1 MRRWIAAFLLPWL
14 LSLPQAGCRPGDDD
28 RREIRFWIT
37 SSNRGI
43 EAVCR
48 EWERRNPGWR
58 VVTTVYNSM
67 TDAQRLMTG
76 IAGGDPPQVVMQDR
90 FMIGEWASRGAFA
103 ALDDRLLASGIRPE
117 QFYPATWNEATY
129 GGKTYAIPFDT
140 DCRALYYV
148 PSQLREAG
156 LVDGQG
162 EPVPPRDW
170 DELRRYARVLTRRD
184 ATGRLVRLG
193 FAPNYGNSWLYL
205 YAWLNGGEM
214 LSRDGRKVTMDQP
227 EVVEALHYMAT
238 LYAEAGGTA
247 QVDAFVTATA
257 GAALDPFLN
266 QRVSM
271 KIDGNWFLNTVA
283 EYAPDL
289 DLAVAPP
296 PPPAGKSTTTW
307 SGGFSFA
314 IPATARHQDK
324 AFELVRFIVSEE
336 GFDVFHET
344 NQRYFASRG
353 RGYIPQLSA
362 QPAINER
369 LMRER
374 VDGDR
379 NLPPR
384 VKQALQVFLDLLPDS
399 RFRPVTPVGQFL
411 WDQHVRAIEQTTR
424 GGRDPQQVLS
434 EARALVQA
442 RLDRVLAEQAGA
454 VDARVVRPRTMV
466 LATVA
471 ALLVFA
477 AGMTAWIR
485 RRADSSRRDQLV
497 AAGAFLSPW
506 LVGFAVL
513 TAGPIVASLLIS
525 FSRYDVLH
533 PPEWVGAGNYARLVS
548 DPLFWKSLLN
558 TVYMLLAVPLGIVVG
573 LAIALLLNADVRGMK
588 AFRTLF
594 YLPAVV
600 PVVASS
606 VLWLW
611 VLAPTNGL
619 INTTLRLVGIEDTPL
634 WLSSPSWLLGSKA
647 AMILMMLWG
656 AGSGMIIWLA
666 GLKGIPRHL
675 YEAAAID
682 GCGPVRRFFAVTLPM
697 LTPYIFFN
705 LVMGVIGVMQIFT
718 QALVMTQGGPADS
731 TLFYAL
737 HLFNSGF
744 RYFELGYASAM
755 AWVLLLIV
763 LTITLA
769 QIYAGRRW
777 VTYDVA

>member
-1 MRRWIAAFLLPWL
+1 MVWRLVVRASMSVLLAAMF
-14 LSLPQAGCRPGDDD
+14 AGCQKRDE
-28 RREIRFWIT
+28 RREIRFWVT
-37 SSNRGI
+37 GNNRGI

-58 VVTTVYNSM
+58 VITTVYNSM

-76 IAGGDPPQVVMQDR
+76 IAGGDPPQIVMQDR

-103 ALDDRLLASGIRPE
+103 ALDDRLAAAGIRAE

-129 GGKTYAIPFDT
+129 EGKTYAIPFDT

-156 LVDGQG
+156 LVDARG
-162 EPVPPRDW
+162 EPAPPRDW
-170 DELRRYARVLTRRD
+170 DELRRFAQALTRRD
-184 ATGRLVRLG
+184 AAGRLVRLG

-214 LSRDGRKVTMDQP
+214 LSRDGRTVTMDQP
-227 EVVEALHYMAT
+227 EVVEALRYMAT
-238 LYAEAGGTA
+238 LYADAGGTA

-271 KIDGNWFLNTVA
+271 KIDGNWFLNVVA
-283 EYAPDL
+283 EFAPDL

-296 PPPAGKSTTTW
+296 PAPAGKQTTTW

-314 IPATARHQDK
+314 IPATARYQDR
-324 AFELVRFIVSEE
+324 AFDLIRFLVSDE
-336 GFDVFHET
+336 GFEIFHET
-344 NQRYFASRG
+344 NQRYSASRG
-353 RGYIPQLSA
+353 RGYIPQLAA

-369 LMRER
+369 VMRER
-374 VDGDR
+374 VRRDA

-384 VKQALQVFLDLLPDS
+384 IVQALQVFLDLMPQS

-424 GGRDPQQVLS
+424 GGRDPQSVLS
-434 EARALVQA
+434 ECRELVQS
-442 RLDRVLAEQAGA
+442 RLDRVLAEQVGA
-454 VDARVVRPRTMV
+454 VNARVVRPRTMV
-466 LATVA
+466 LTTVA
-471 ALLVFA
+471 ALLAFA
-477 AGMTAWIR
+477 LGMSWWIR
-485 RRADSSRRDQLV
+485 RRAVSARRDQLL

-506 LVGFAVL
+506 LIGFAVL

-533 PPEWVGAGNYARLVS
+533 EPEWVGLGNYERLVN

-558 TVYMLLAVPLGIVVG
+558 TVYMLMAVPLGIVIG
-573 LAIALLLNADVRGMK
+573 LGIAMLLNADIRGMK
-588 AFRTLF
+588 VFRTLF

-619 INTTLRLVGIEDTPL
+619 INTTLRLVGIENTPL

-705 LVMGVIGVMQIFT
+705 LVMGVIGVMQLFT

-737 HLFNSGF
+737 QLFNSGF

-755 AWVLLLIV
+755 AWVLLVIV
-763 LTITLA
+763 LTITLL
-769 QIYAGRRW
+769 QVYASRRW
-777 VTYDVA
+777 VTYDVT

>member
-1 MRRWIAAFLLPWL
+1 MVGRLVVHASTLACLVALIVGCHRR
-14 LSLPQAGCRPGDDD
+14 DE
-28 RREIRFWIT
+28 RREIRFWVT
-37 SSNRGI
+37 SNNRGI

-48 EWERRNPGWR
+48 EWERRHPGWR
-58 VVTTVYNSM
+58 VITTVYNSM
-67 TDAQRLMTG
+67 SDAQRLMTG

-103 ALDDRLLASGIRPE
+103 ALDERLASAGIRAE

-129 GGKTYAIPFDT
+129 GGKTYAVPFDT

-156 LVDGQG
+156 LVDASGK
-162 EPVPPRDW
+162 PVPPRDW
-170 DELRRYARVLTRRD
+170 DELRRYAKALTRRD
-184 ATGRLVRLG
+184 ESGRLVRLG

-214 LSRDGRKVTMDQP
+214 LSRDGRTVTMDRP
-227 EVVEALHYMAT
+227 EVVEALRYMAS
-238 LYAEAGGTA
+238 LYADAGGTA

-266 QRVSM
+266 QHVSM
-271 KIDGNWFLNTVA
+271 KIDGNWFLNVVA
-283 EYAPDL
+283 EYAPEL
-289 DLAVAPP
+289 ELMVAPP
-296 PPPAGKSTTTW
+296 PAPTGKPSTTW

-314 IPATARHQDK
+314 IPTTARNQDE
-324 AFELVRFIVSEE
+324 AFDLVRFLVSEE
-336 GFDVFHET
+336 GFDIFHET

-369 LMRER
+369 VMLQR
-374 VDGDR
+374 VRHDA
-379 NLPPR
+379 NLPPT
-384 VKQALQVFLDLLPDS
+384 VVQALQVFLDLMPQS
-399 RFRPVTPVGQFL
+399 RFRPVTPVGQYL
-411 WDQHVRAIEQTTR
+411 WDQHVRAIEQSTR
-424 GGRDPQQVLS
+424 AGRDPQVVLS
-434 EARALVQA
+434 ECRELVQK

-454 VDARVVRPRTMV
+454 VNARVVKPRTMV
-466 LATVA
+466 SATAA
-471 ALLVFA
+471 ALLA
-477 AGMTAWIR
+477 LALGMAWWIR
-485 RRADSSRRDQLV
+485 RRAVAARRDQLL

-506 LVGFAVL
+506 LIGFAVL

-533 PPEWVGAGNYARLVS
+533 EPEWVGAGNYVRLVN

-558 TVYMLLAVPLGIVVG
+558 TVYMLMAVPLGIVVG
-573 LAIALLLNADVRGMK
+573 LAIAMLLNADVRGMK
-588 AFRTLF
+588 VFRTLF

-619 INTTLRLVGIEDTPL
+619 INTTLRLVGIENPPL

-737 HLFNSGF
+737 QLFNSGF

-755 AWVLLLIV
+755 AWVLLAIV
-763 LTITLA
+763 LTITLL
-769 QIYAGRRW
+769 QVYASRRW
-777 VTYDVA
+777 VTYDVS